1 MMRLRRSP
9 RSDFNRHEHS
19 TAGAAQKVLPQNDQL
34 DSDIDPRSMTM
45 PDVKNRSK

>member
-9 RSDFNRHEHS
+9 RSDFNRQEHS
-19 TAGAAQKVLPQNDQL
+19 MAGAAQKVLPQNDQL
-34 DSDIDPRSMTM
+34 DSDLDPWSMTM